1 LTSWQASDR
10 CGRRLRRR
18 LNVALALLA
27 GLFVAVVVLGLVFVP
42 TSRILTD
49 DLQRDRAD
57 DAEDAGD

>member
-1 LTSWQASDR
+1 MF
-10 CGRRLRRR
+10 
-18 LNVALALLA
+18 
-27 GLFVAVVVLGLVFVP
+27 LFVLVVVVVLGLVFVP